1 MMEVLTVT
9 KNGVLQ
15 DQICHNPPIEHPVEI
30 KFVIEEKDYI
40 AFMNAVNYY
49 KWSAHDALS
58 MFCEYADILIST
70 MDTDDR
76 FRSDDG
82 ILDELE

>member
-1 MMEVLTVT
+1 MQI
-9 KNGVLQ
+9 GVEASKSSDRAFGAGLILVGGFAKSQ
-15 DQICHNPPIEHPVEI
+15 SVAA
-30 KFVIEEKDYI
+30 KDYT

>member
-1 MMEVLTVT
+1 M
-9 KNGVLQ
+9 
-15 DQICHNPPIEHPVEI
+15 
-30 KFVIEEKDYI
+30 IEEKDYI